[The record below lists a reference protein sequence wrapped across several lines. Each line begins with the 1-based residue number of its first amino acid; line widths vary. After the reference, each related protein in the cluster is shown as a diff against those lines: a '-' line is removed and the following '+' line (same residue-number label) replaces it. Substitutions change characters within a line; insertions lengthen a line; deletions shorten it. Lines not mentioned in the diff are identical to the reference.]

1 MLCEKLP
8 HLQSIQFGIQVQ
20 LFQKSTNEM
29 ISHYTRTFSTPYWLN
44 GPFGCKEV
52 CVDFHQL
59 YGHIQ
64 MFSLPFTFT
73 NGGLVR
79 TIDIANMQFNT
90 CIEVNQIPTDLPRA
104 LESLWSGMTRLRVSL
119 FKNQQIPLSF
129 LEALRHSRRHG

>member
-1 MLCEKLP
+1 MILSYTAMDQVYRCSAKKLP

-59 YGHIQ
+59 YGHIH

-90 CIEVNQIPTDLPRA
+90 FQSN
-104 LESLWSGMTRLRVSL
+104 S
-119 FKNQQIPLSF
+119 N
-129 LEALRHSRRHG
+129 